1 MRPILLALLFTLFL
15 TLPADAQGMAADSDP
30 VLTPEVLEA
39 MNDLGP
45 GPTDVG
51 YNIGAPTTGSGLCEI
66 NIDVSNRTSGRSRVI
81 KTRSYAVEC
90 NELAVDINYRDSLLY
105 IKITLKPKQQPPGGA
120 GPLDPISVDDIL
132 KALDALGGKSE
143 VTGPSPTN
151 PAPIKGV
158 AGYQAADAEAAA
170 ARFASSVPEVLDLPL
185 APPFSQGTDLE
196 ALNGYDSLRPPAIY
210 RVNHNA
216 NTVTRVDGCSPTLTA
231 NIRVGSHPLQAVLT
245 PNGKTLVVASFDS
258 VVTFIDTTTN
268 RVTKSLPTPSD
279 FHPAGIDI
287 TRDGL
292 LAYIVS
298 FDDVRPALII
308 VDLTRQTILAR
319 FALPYQYPNGLFLTP
334 DGTQAYITHPLGA
347 EVTVFDLL
355 TSSVAATLS
364 IGQPHAIAFN
374 RTGTRA
380 YISASRTV
388 RVFDTS
394 TLLQVDAF
402 DFPGDAGN
410 LEFSAD
416 GQFLFIEDYASTRV
430 YTLQLNTRTLRS
442 VDTGVTSPGFTLN

>member
-1 MRPILLALLFTLFL
+1 MKPTLLALFSTLL
-15 TLPADAQGMAADSDP
+15 LALPASAQGMAADSDP

-66 NIDVSNRTSGRSRVI
+66 NIVVSNRTSGRSRVI

-105 IKITLKPKQQPPGGA
+105 IKITLKPKQQPPGGS
-120 GPLDPISVDDIL
+120 GPLDPIGVDYIL

-143 VTGPSPTN
+143 VTGPSRT
-151 PAPIKGV
+151 KGT
-158 AGYQAADAEAAA
+158 AGYQAAEAEAST

-185 APPFSQGTDLE
+185 MPPFSQGTDLE
-196 ALNGYDSLRPPAIY
+196 ALNGCDSLRPPALY
-210 RVNHNA
+210 RVNHYA

-231 NIRVGSHPLQAVLT
+231 NIRVGSRPLQAVLT
-245 PNGKTLVVASFDS
+245 PDGKTLVVASFDS
-258 VVTFIDTTTN
+258 VVTFIDTATN
-268 RVTKSLPTPSD
+268 RVTKSLATPSD

-292 LAYIVS
+292 LAYVVS
-298 FDDVRPALII
+298 FDDIRPALMI
-308 VDLTRQTILAR
+308 VDITRQTILAR

-334 DGTQAYITHPLGA
+334 DGTQAYITHPFGS
-347 EVTVFDLL
+347 EVTIFDLL
-355 TSSVAATLS
+355 TSTVAATIS
-364 IGQPHAIAFN
+364 MSQPHAVVFN

-380 YISASRTV
+380 YVSGLRVV

-402 DFPGDAGN
+402 EFPGEASN
-410 LEFSAD
+410 MELSVD

-442 VDTGVTSPGFTLN
+442 VDTGVISPGFTLN

>member
-1 MRPILLALLFTLFL
+1 MKPTLLALLSTLLL
-15 TLPADAQGMAADSDP
+15 TLPASAQSVAAGSDP

-66 NIDVSNRTSGRSRVI
+66 NIVVSNRTSGRSRVI

-90 NELAVDINYRDSLLY
+90 NELDVDVSYRDSLLY

-120 GPLDPISVDDIL
+120 GAMDPITIGDIL
-132 KALDALGGKSE
+132 NALGSLGG
-143 VTGPSPTN
+143 TGTLGAQINPLPTK
-151 PAPIKGV
+151 PTG
-158 AGYQAADAEAAA
+158 GYHAAEAAS
-170 ARFASSVPEVLDLPL
+170 ARLASSVPEVLELPL

-196 ALNGYDSLRPPAIY
+196 ALNGCDSLRPPTLY
-210 RVNHNA
+210 RVNHYA

-245 PNGKTLVVASFDS
+245 PDGRTLVVASFDS
-258 VVTFIDTTTN
+258 VITFIDTATN

-298 FDDVRPALII
+298 FDDIRPALMI
-308 VDLTRQTILAR
+308 VDLARQTILAR
-319 FALPYQYPNGLFLTP
+319 FALPYRYPNGLFLTP

-347 EVTVFDLL
+347 EITVFDLL

-364 IGQPHAIAFN
+364 MSQPHAVVFN
-374 RTGTRA
+374 RTGTLA
-380 YISASRTV
+380 YISGSRTI

-402 DFPGDAGN
+402 EFPGDAAN
-410 LEFSAD
+410 MELSPD
-416 GQFLFIEDYASTRV
+416 GQFLFIEDYGSTRV
-430 YTLQLNTRTLRS
+430 FTLQLNTRTYRS
-442 VDTGVTSPGFTLN
+442 VDTGVLSPGFTLN